1 MSLMSNI
8 KNYLINFSGI
18 HWDEVNK
25 RYNLELDP
33 NEGKKEWTIPK
44 KTKPQ
49 ESNPSPT
56 ASSSQS
62 PKSNKEEFD
71 YTYGGQAK
79 FNTRDILKE
88 NEAYRDTVYTNYL
101 GKDKNTGKDKFD
113 LPTVGYGQTLK
124 HALANDE
131 IEMVDK
137 YGNKKKQTGAEWH
150 EELDKDRQRL
160 VQGSGKRQGKAYYDN
175 DDTLEWKISDEEGE
189 RLTQL
194 TNKRYLDQAK
204 KVADDY
210 AKKYGSQYAW
220 ENLSPME
227 QMQVYQSSYGGAF
240 TKNQTYSG
248 NSINKGNIYLDM
260 KRAGINP
267 ETATDEQINSYLDK
281 WYKDNVKSPGSK
293 SREIAGTRYRKTK
306 NFYQKRNCKE

>member
-1 MSLMSNI
+1 MPLLQNI
-8 KNYLINFSGI
+8 RNYLINFSGI
-18 HWDEVNK
+18 QWDEVNK
-25 RYNLELDP
+25 RYKVELNPDEGRNNNCSP
-33 NEGKKEWTIPK
+33 KNEKPK
-44 KTKPQ
+44 KPIPYKNDEKTDKD
-49 ESNPSPT
+49 
-56 ASSSQS
+56 
-62 PKSNKEEFD
+62 EFD

-101 GKDKNTGKDKFD
+101 GKDKTGKDKFD

-124 HALANDE
+124 YALANDE

-137 YGNKKKQTGAEWH
+137 YGNKKKQLGSKWH

-160 VQGSGKRQGKAYYDN
+160 VQGSGTRQGKAYYDN
-175 DDTLEWKISDEEGE
+175 DDTLEWKISNEEGE

-194 TNKRYLDQAK
+194 TNKRYLDKAK
-204 KVADDY
+204 QVADDY
-210 AKKYGSQYAW
+210 AKKHGSQYAW

-240 TKNQTYSG
+240 TKDQTYSG

-260 KRAGINP
+260 KRDGINP
-267 ETATDEQINSYLDK
+267 ETATDEQINSYLDN
-281 WYKDNVKSPGSK
+281 WYKKNVRSPGSR